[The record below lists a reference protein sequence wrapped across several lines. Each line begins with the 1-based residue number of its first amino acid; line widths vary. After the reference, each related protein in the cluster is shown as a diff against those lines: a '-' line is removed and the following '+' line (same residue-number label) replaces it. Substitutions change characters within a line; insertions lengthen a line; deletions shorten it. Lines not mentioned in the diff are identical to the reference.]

1 MTDDGH
7 VVTKEHRNNSSH
19 GLAAYR
25 EMKELS
31 NGSLSLDR
39 IKNIYTELGRTNN
52 CKFIKCN
59 ENTCRD
65 EGISRK
71 GGKRGMVKNQ
81 IQLGTTCKHRA
92 YVQIIN
98 MQQHFPDHLW
108 VIFSPNRVYHLSNHI
123 DLEKE
128 RI

>member
-1 MTDDGH
+1 MR
-7 VVTKEHRNNSSH
+7 VSAERVKKEGWS
-19 GLAAYR
+19 
-25 EMKELS
+25 K
-31 NGSLSLDR
+31 
-39 IKNIYTELGRTNN
+39 IKFNW
-52 CKFIKCN
+52 
-59 ENTCRD
+59 
-65 EGISRK
+65 
-71 GGKRGMVKNQ
+71 V
-81 IQLGTTCKHRA
+81 TTCKPWA